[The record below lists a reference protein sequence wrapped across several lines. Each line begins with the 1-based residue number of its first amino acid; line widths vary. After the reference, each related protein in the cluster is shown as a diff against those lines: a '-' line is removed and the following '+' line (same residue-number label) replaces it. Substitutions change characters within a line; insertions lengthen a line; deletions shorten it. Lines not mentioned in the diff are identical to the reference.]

1 MPTLPDLQRGLP
13 TDDEEGRSA
22 GARHGQSHAEPNPS
36 PDPNPN
42 PNAHPSPSPSPNPN
56 PNRSAACALWNG
68 LYSVGSVVGPLAS
81 ASLYA
86 HIGWLAT
93 MQLISLLCAALAAAL
108 ALVAFLGDRWFG
120 GGVTPHGNPYNAVS
134 GAR

>member
-22 GARHGQSHAEPNPS
+22 GPRHGQSHAHPNPS
-36 PDPNPN
+36 ADPNPDPNANPN
-42 PNAHPSPSPSPNPN
+42 PNPNPN

>member
-22 GARHGQSHAEPNPS
+22 GPRHGQSHAEPNPS

-42 PNAHPSPSPSPNPN
+42 PNAHPGPSPSPNPN

>member
-22 GARHGQSHAEPNPS
+22 GPRHGQSHAEPNPS

>member
-22 GARHGQSHAEPNPS
+22 GPRHGQSHAEPNPS

-42 PNAHPSPSPSPNPN
+42 PNANPSPSPNPN

>member
-22 GARHGQSHAEPNPS
+22 GPRHGQSHAEPNPS

-42 PNAHPSPSPSPNPN
+42 PNANPNPSPNPN

>member
-22 GARHGQSHAEPNPS
+22 GPRHGQSHADPNPS

-42 PNAHPSPSPSPNPN
+42 PNAHPNPSPNPN

-120 GGVTPHGNPYNAVS
+120 GGVTPHGSPYNAVS

>member
-22 GARHGQSHAEPNPS
+22 GPRHGQSHADPNPS
-36 PDPNPN
+36 ADPNPDPNANPN
-42 PNAHPSPSPSPNPN
+42 PNPNPN